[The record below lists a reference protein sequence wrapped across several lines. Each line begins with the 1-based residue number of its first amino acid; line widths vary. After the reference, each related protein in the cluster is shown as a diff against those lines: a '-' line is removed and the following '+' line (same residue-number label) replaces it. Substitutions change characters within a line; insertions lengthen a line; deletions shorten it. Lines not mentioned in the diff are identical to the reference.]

1 MDKIKVFSPGS
12 ITNLSCGYD
21 ILGVCLNNRGDEI
34 TVTKTENKGIIIKSN
49 DDYNISND
57 INKNVAGIAAQAL
70 LKKTS
75 TEFGFEI
82 EIKKGIK
89 PGSGIG
95 SSAASSAGT
104 VFAIN
109 QLLDSPFS
117 QLDLIKFS
125 MEGEK
130 FVSDSYH
137 ADNVA
142 PIILGGITLVRSISE
157 IDVIKL
163 PTPKSLEVI
172 IIRPNIEI
180 KTSDSRKVL
189 RKKIK
194 IEEMVQQSANLGS
207 FVSSLYNE
215 DFNLMSRSIVDIIA
229 EPNRRILIPE
239 FDNII
244 KLSKIN
250 GAIAAGISGSGPSIF
265 SLSKDTIISEKI
277 LKATT
282 DHYNK
287 LGISYDGFIS
297 KINTKGIKILESNW
311 NI

>member
-34 TVTKTENKGIIIKSN
+34 TVTKTENKRIIIKSN
-49 DDYNISND
+49 DNYNISND

-180 KTSDSRKVL
+180 KTSDSRKVV
-189 RKKIK
+189 KKKVK

-207 FVSSLYNE
+207 FVSSLYSE

-265 SLSKDTIISEKI
+265 SLSKDTNISEKI

-297 KINTKGIKILESNW
+297 KINTTGIKILESN
-311 NI
+311 

>member
-1 MDKIKVFSPGS
+1 MESIKVFSPGS

-21 ILGVCLNNRGDEI
+21 ILGVCLQNRGDEI
-34 TVTKTENKGIIIKSN
+34 TVKKTNKKEIIIKSN
-49 DDYNISND
+49 DEYNISKD

-70 LKKTS
+70 LKNIDID
-75 TEFGFEI
+75 FGFEI

-130 FVSDSYH
+130 YVSGSYH

-142 PIILGGITLVRSISE
+142 PIIFGGITLVRSINE

-163 PTPKSLEVI
+163 PSPKNLEVVI
-172 IIRPNIEI
+172 VRPNIEI
-180 KTSDSRKVL
+180 KTSDSRKVV
-189 RKKIK
+189 KNKIK
-194 IEEMVQQSANLGS
+194 IEKMVEQSANLGS
-207 FVSSLYNE
+207 FISSLYTE
-215 DFNLMSRSIVDIIA
+215 DYELMSRSVVDVIV
-229 EPNRRILIPE
+229 EPNRSILIPE
-239 FDNII
+239 FDVI
-244 KLSKIN
+244 KKISKTS
-250 GAIAAGISGSGPSIF
+250 GALAVGISGSGPSIF
-265 SLSKDTIISEKI
+265 SLSSESSTSQKI
-277 LKATT
+277 LDNITT
-282 DHYNK
+282 HFNNLKID
-287 LGISYDGFIS
+287 YDGFIS
-297 KINTKGIKILESNW
+297 KINSTGIKILESK
-311 NI
+311 

>member
-49 DDYNISND
+49 DNYNISND

-142 PIILGGITLVRSISE
+142 PVILGGITLVRSINE

-265 SLSKDTIISEKI
+265 SLSKDTNISEKI

-297 KINTKGIKILESNW
+297 KINTTGIKILESN
-311 NI
+311 

>member
-239 FDNII
+239 FDNVI

-265 SLSKDTIISEKI
+265 SLSKDTNISEKI

-297 KINTKGIKILESNW
+297 KINTTGIKILESNW

>member
-70 LKKTS
+70 LRKTS

-142 PIILGGITLVRSISE
+142 PIILGGITLVRSINE

-189 RKKIK
+189 KKKIK

-297 KINTKGIKILESNW
+297 KINTKGIKILESN
-311 NI
+311 

>member
-1 MDKIKVFSPGS
+1 MDSIKVFSPGS

-21 ILGVCLNNRGDEI
+21 ILGVCLQNRGDEI
-34 TVTKTENKGIIIKSN
+34 TVKKIDKKEIIINSN
-49 DDYNISND
+49 DDYNISED

-70 LKKTS
+70 LKNTKTK
-75 TEFGFEI
+75 FGFEI

-117 QLDLIKFS
+117 QMDLIKFS

-130 FVSDSYH
+130 FVSGTYH

-142 PIILGGITLVRSISE
+142 PIILGGITLVRSIDE

-163 PTPKSLEVI
+163 PSPKSLEVI

-180 KTSDSRKVL
+180 KTSDSRKVV
-189 RKKIK
+189 KNKIK
-194 IEEMVQQSANLGS
+194 IEKMVQQSANLGS
-207 FVSSLYNE
+207 FVSSLYTE
-215 DFNLMSRSIVDIIA
+215 DYGLMSKSVVDVIV

-239 FDNII
+239 FDKI
-244 KLSKIN
+244 KEISKED
-250 GAIAAGISGSGPSIF
+250 GAIAVGISGSGPSIF
-265 SLSKDTIISEKI
+265 SLSNNSTVSEKI
-277 LKATT
+277 LKSVTN
-282 DHYNK
+282 HYEK
-287 LGISYDGFIS
+287 LNISYDGFIS
-297 KINTKGIKILESNW
+297 KVNSTGIKIIESN
-311 NI
+311 

>member
-34 TVTKTENKGIIIKSN
+34 TVTKTENKRIIIKSN
-49 DDYNISND
+49 DNYNISND

-70 LKKTS
+70 LKNTS

-142 PIILGGITLVRSISE
+142 PVILGGITLVRSINE

-207 FVSSLYNE
+207 FVSSLYSE

-265 SLSKDTIISEKI
+265 SLSKDTNISEKI

-297 KINTKGIKILESNW
+297 KINTTGIKILESN
-311 NI
+311 

>member
-1 MDKIKVFSPGS
+1 MESIKVFSPGS

-21 ILGVCLNNRGDEI
+21 ILGVCLQNRGDEI
-34 TVTKTENKGIIIKSN
+34 TVKKTNKKEIIIKSN
-49 DDYNISND
+49 DEYNISKD

-70 LKKTS
+70 LKNIDID
-75 TEFGFEI
+75 FGFEI

-130 FVSDSYH
+130 YVSGSYH

-142 PIILGGITLVRSISE
+142 PIIFGGITLVRSINE

-163 PTPKSLEVI
+163 PSPKNLEVVI
-172 IIRPNIEI
+172 VRPNIEI
-180 KTSDSRKVL
+180 KTSDSRKVV
-189 RKKIK
+189 KNKIK
-194 IEEMVQQSANLGS
+194 IEKMVEQSANLGS
-207 FVSSLYNE
+207 FISSLYTE
-215 DFNLMSRSIVDIIA
+215 DYELMSRSVVDVIV
-229 EPNRRILIPE
+229 EPNRSILIPE
-239 FDNII
+239 FDVI
-244 KLSKIN
+244 KKISKTN
-250 GAIAAGISGSGPSIF
+250 GAIAVGISGSGPSIF
-265 SLSKDTIISEKI
+265 SLSNKSSTSQKI
-277 LKATT
+277 LDNITSHFNNLKI
-282 DHYNK
+282 D
-287 LGISYDGFIS
+287 YDGFIS
-297 KINTKGIKILESNW
+297 KINSTGIKILESK
-311 NI
+311 

>member
-142 PIILGGITLVRSISE
+142 PIILGGITLVRSINE

-207 FVSSLYNE
+207 FVSSLYSE

-297 KINTKGIKILESNW
+297 KINTKGIKILESN
-311 NI
+311 

>member
-49 DDYNISND
+49 DNYNISND

-142 PIILGGITLVRSISE
+142 PIILGGITLVRSINE

-207 FVSSLYNE
+207 FVSSLYSE

-265 SLSKDTIISEKI
+265 SLSKDTNISEKI

-297 KINTKGIKILESNW
+297 KINTKGIKILESN
-311 NI
+311 

>member
-142 PIILGGITLVRSISE
+142 PIILGGITLVRSINE

-297 KINTKGIKILESNW
+297 KINTTGIKILESNW

>member
-142 PIILGGITLVRSISE
+142 PIILGGITLVRSINE

-265 SLSKDTIISEKI
+265 SLSKDTNISEKI

-297 KINTKGIKILESNW
+297 KINTTGIKILESN
-311 NI
+311 

>member
-49 DDYNISND
+49 DNYNISND

-142 PIILGGITLVRSISE
+142 PIILGGITLVRSINE

-297 KINTKGIKILESNW
+297 KINTKGIKILESN
-311 NI
+311 

>member
-142 PIILGGITLVRSISE
+142 PIIFGGITLVRSINE

-207 FVSSLYNE
+207 FVSSLYSE

-265 SLSKDTIISEKI
+265 SLSKDTNISEKI

-297 KINTKGIKILESNW
+297 KINTTGIKILESN
-311 NI
+311 

>member
-49 DDYNISND
+49 DNYNISND

-142 PIILGGITLVRSISE
+142 PIIFGGITLVRSMNE

-297 KINTKGIKILESNW
+297 KINTKGIKILESN
-311 NI
+311 

>member
-34 TVTKTENKGIIIKSN
+34 TVTKTAKKGIIIKSN
-49 DDYNISND
+49 DDYNISSD
-57 INKNVAGIAAQAL
+57 INENVAGIAAQAL
-70 LKKTS
+70 LKDIS

-130 FVSDSYH
+130 FVSNSYH

-142 PIILGGITLVRSISE
+142 PIILGGITLVRSINE
-157 IDVIKL
+157 IDIC
-163 PTPKSLEVI
+163 
-172 IIRPNIEI
+172 
-180 KTSDSRKVL
+180 
-189 RKKIK
+189 
-194 IEEMVQQSANLGS
+194 
-207 FVSSLYNE
+207 
-215 DFNLMSRSIVDIIA
+215 
-229 EPNRRILIPE
+229 
-239 FDNII
+239 
-244 KLSKIN
+244 
-250 GAIAAGISGSGPSIF
+250 
-265 SLSKDTIISEKI
+265 
-277 LKATT
+277 
-282 DHYNK
+282 
-287 LGISYDGFIS
+287 
-297 KINTKGIKILESNW
+297 
-311 NI
+311 